1 MFGLPL
7 IEGNLQGDIAVAVLP
22 KRKEIM
28 LRNKSLQWLLN
39 VWQMCLTSWNNIQML
54 VFSLFLCRKTM

>member
-28 LRNKSLQWLLN
+28 LRNEFYNGWAN
-39 VWQMCLTSWNNIQML
+39 VADVPHKLE
-54 VFSLFLCRKTM
+54 